1 MLELPRPPLSLHSQD
16 AAASRSHNRPIVS
29 ANGGGGVGN
38 SVTKPGEGFHRFQDQ
53 GSVPVAP
60 GAKWGPGPFVHSVH
74 NSVKFTIGH
83 LCNIV
88 TTNFFSTYHIH
99 IEGGNRGGAI

>member
-1 MLELPRPPLSLHSQD
+1 MELSRPPLSLHSHG

-38 SVTKPGEGFHRFQDQ
+38 SVTKPGEGFHRFRDQ

-74 NSVKFTIGH
+74 NSLKFTIGH

-88 TTNFFSTYHIH
+88 TTNFFSIYHIH
-99 IEGGNRGGAI
+99 IEAGNRGGAI